1 VISNLININ
10 KTDGPNN
17 SSFNMGGIISS
28 LTGGGA
34 QDGGS
39 GGFNLGGLVSKFTSG
54 GLDANND
61 GHIGLD
67 DIISKV
73 MGGAQQSQQAQS
85 GGGGCLVDMI
95 KGFMK

>member
-54 GLDANND
+54 GLDAND